1 MRRTRHHVPE
11 RALARAT
18 RIWGDAALHART
30 ALRTAGVH
38 GDLRP
43 LDEIASGRRGHC
55 VPRGLATFALEL
67 AERGLP
73 HQQIEETITV
83 AVMQIVR
90 SATAA
95 RDRQDQHGPHAA

>member
-1 MRRTRHHVPE
+1 MRRRGHHVPE
-11 RALARAT
+11 RAITRAT
-18 RIWGDAALHART
+18 RIWGDAAVHART
-30 ALRTAGVH
+30 ALRTAGVR

-73 HQQIEETITV
+73 AQQIEETITV

-95 RDRQDQHGPHAA
+95 RDQRGPHAA